1 MMRTRQLIDAWMI
14 TRPVL
19 ILNGSLNPF
28 SLYLIA
34 PKQSKVKSIDSRRTS
49 SFELWL
55 MEERIA
61 CRAVIFDFDG
71 TLADSMP
78 FLERIGVQI
87 MMKYFE
93 VSKENATQRYRSTTG
108 LPYEHQI
115 KMNFP
120 ENPKNQDAIEEFEKL
135 KIERIFEQ
143 ELFPDSED
151 TVRRLREMGIEVFVS
166 SSTFQPTIEEYFRRK
181 GILNLFKAI
190 VGYRPGF
197 EKGADHFN
205 HINST
210 YNVSFED
217 LVFVGDSLRDYERA
231 QGFCVFIG
239 VKGMFN
245 EQSFWKA
252 GHKGHLISKL
262 SEIPDIIDY
271 SFSSG

>member
-1 MMRTRQLIDAWMI
+1 
-14 TRPVL
+14 
-19 ILNGSLNPF
+19 
-28 SLYLIA
+28 
-34 PKQSKVKSIDSRRTS
+34 
-49 SFELWL
+49 
-55 MEERIA
+55 MEEKIS
-61 CRAVIFDFDG
+61 CQAVIFDFDG

-87 MMKYFE
+87 MIEFFD
-93 VSKENATQRYRSTTG
+93 VSKEDATQRYRSTTG

-120 ENPKNQDAIEEFEKL
+120 DNPMNEQAIEEFEKL

-143 ELFPDSED
+143 ELFPDAEE
-151 TVRRLREMGIEVFVS
+151 TVRRLSKMGIEVFVS
-166 SSTFQPTIEEYFRRK
+166 SSTFQTTIEEYFRRK
-181 GILNLFKAI
+181 EILNLFKTI

-217 LVFVGDSLRDYERA
+217 MVFVGDSLKDYERA
-231 QGFCVFIG
+231 QGFCNFIG
-239 VKGMFN
+239 VVGMFS

-262 SEIPDIIDY
+262 SEIPDLVDY
-271 SFSSG
+271 SFSPL